1 METITT
7 TANTLNPVLVADNQ
21 RTSLFKRFLSWSE
34 DQGKYRFGWLAIA
47 LVGHGCVI
55 TPITMFSIVL
65 SGNFIA
71 FWILAIVAMML
82 ALVTNLAAMPTRVTI
97 PAFFLSIVIDLYIII
112 SCMIAGFD
120 ITRTYI

>member
-1 METITT
+1 METLTT
-7 TANTLNPVLVADNQ
+7 TTNTLNPILVAEKQ
-21 RTSLFKRFLSWSE
+21 KISIFSRFLNWSE
-34 DQGKYRFGWLAIA
+34 SQEKYRFGWLAIA

-65 SGNFIA
+65 SGNFLA

-82 ALVTNLAAMPTRVTI
+82 ALVTNLAAMPTKVTI
-97 PAFFLSIVIDLYIII
+97 PAFFLSIIIDLYIII
-112 SCMIAGFD
+112 SCLIAGFD